1 MDSSLSSC
9 CISCCL
15 FILFY
20 CISCIC
26 SLRILELND
35 KVFRSCPRPQR
46 TYTDKAVLRKGPDCA
61 KYCISK
67 TRQVPDSAK
76 YCVSKTQKPA
86 KPEESRASSHYVGLE
101 SSTTPKPDVAS
112 SSMKHTSNGTLRRS
126 TSRNVLPVMGACTEP
141 VCLKFSD
148 AMSSDWSL
156 FTSSDEA
163 SFTTEST
170 RDSFSTVDYVDTW
183 NMDTSSIFDISNAPR
198 YCRNTASH
206 RQFSIHRPRAR
217 FLSEQ
222 KSHILDSYL
231 STQPLNKS
239 QKQGFS
245 NRLADPS
252 NEFSSES
259 HCCTS
264 VKYGSNPIH
273 GLDRTSCHCKV

>member
-1 MDSSLSSC
+1 M
-9 CISCCL
+9 
-15 FILFY
+15 
-20 CISCIC
+20 
-26 SLRILELND
+26 
-35 KVFRSCPRPQR
+35 
-46 TYTDKAVLRKGPDCA
+46 
-61 KYCISK
+61 
-67 TRQVPDSAK
+67 
-76 YCVSKTQKPA
+76 
-86 KPEESRASSHYVGLE
+86 GLE

-112 SSMKHTSNGTLRRS
+112 SSTKHTSNGTLRRR

-198 YCRNTASH
+198 FCGNSASH

-217 FLSEQ
+217 FLSER